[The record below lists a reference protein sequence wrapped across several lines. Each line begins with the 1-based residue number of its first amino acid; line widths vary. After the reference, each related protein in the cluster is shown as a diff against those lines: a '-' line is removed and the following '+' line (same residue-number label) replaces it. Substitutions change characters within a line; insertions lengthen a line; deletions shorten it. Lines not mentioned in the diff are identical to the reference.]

1 MNITP
6 IQMTNTSSSNQAFTG
21 KIAVK
26 GHWPQRLKKAFLNS
40 DGIKQLADEGYNV
53 TGSLSHRKS
62 KDSEQIHAYRENLYK
77 LKLNVQKENP
87 TFLDRIKSLVGLST
101 YKINNEHHS
110 ANTIELMLKRV
121 SANFYHKRMG
131 K

>member
-6 IQMTNTSSSNQAFTG
+6 IQMTNTNASNQAFTG
-21 KIAVK
+21 RIAVK
-26 GHWPQRLKKAFLNS
+26 GHWPQRLEKAFLNS

-53 TGSLSHRKS
+53 TGSLSHRIA
-62 KDSEQIHAYRENLYK
+62 KDTDQVHAYRENLYK

-87 TFLDRIKSLVGLST
+87 TILDRIKSLVGLST
-101 YKINNEHHS
+101 HKINNNHHS
-110 ANTIELMLKRV
+110 ANTIEEMLNQV
-121 SANFYHKRMG
+121 SANFYHERMG

>member
-6 IQMTNTSSSNQAFTG
+6 IQMANTNSSNQAFTG

-26 GHWPQRLKKAFLNS
+26 GHWPQSLKKAFLNS
-40 DGIKQLADEGYNV
+40 NGIKQLADEGYNV

-62 KDSEQIHAYRENLYK
+62 KDSELIHAYRENLYK

-87 TFLDRIKSLVGLST
+87 TFLDRIKNLVGLST

-110 ANTIELMLKRV
+110 ENTIEGMLERV
-121 SANFYHKRMG
+121 SASFYHERMG